1 MAEIK
6 KTLKAGTLLYG
17 EKLTYEVEAV
27 LGAGTFGITY
37 KAKTRVT
44 IGNVT
49 HTVRYAIKEFFVA
62 AACLRADDGSVI
74 VNTAQKELYSSQ
86 LAAFRRE
93 ARMLCDMPKHQG
105 IVSVNERIDAFN
117 TSYYVME
124 YLGESL
130 THHIESA
137 PSHILSEPEALKI
150 FLNLSKAVA
159 FLHSHY
165 RLHLDIKP
173 DNIMF
178 YEEQPK
184 LIDFGQSRVF
194 DGNDYDRQKGT
205 VSAGF
210 SPLEQYKGINSF
222 SPSADIYALGATLLY
237 MLSGKRPVEAK
248 DMTAEYIDSVL
259 PPGIAEETRQ
269 VLHKCLARDPRQ
281 RGERISDI
289 LSILGY
295 IISDDN
301 GTTLIAEEQKPDRL
315 GIHISGTMRKALIA
329 VLVIGAAFLAVWQML
344 PIFSGMRQHTDRDTV
359 TVVTDTVRQDSVSTG
374 GAGYAGTKPTDTAVG
389 TSTDPVTAPD
399 GTDNVRTKENG
410 VGDKPVKQQENKE
423 TPESNAL
430 DYASWTGRVINGKPD
445 GYGKMTFTR
454 PHLIPGTSIRADVGD
469 VLKGTFSHGCLVNGE
484 LNGNYIEVEDK

>member
-1 MAEIK
+1 MTEIK
-6 KTLKAGTLLYG
+6 KTLKAGTLLHG

-62 AACLRADDGSVI
+62 EACLRADDGSVI
-74 VNTAQKELYSSQ
+74 VNTAQKELYTSQ

-130 THHIESA
+130 AHHIESA
-137 PSHILSEPEALKI
+137 PSHILSEPEALEI
-150 FLNLSKAVA
+150 FLNISKAVA

-194 DGNDYDRQKGT
+194 DGKDYDRQKGT

-301 GTTLIAEEQKPDRL
+301 GTTLIAEDQKPDRPC
-315 GIHISGTMRKALIA
+315 IHISGTVKKALIG
-329 VLVIGAAFLAVWQML
+329 VLVIVLAFLAVWQML
-344 PIFSGMRQHTDRDTV
+344 PLFSGMRQHTDRDTV
-359 TVVTDTVRQDSVSTG
+359 TAVTDTVRKDSVSTDV
-374 GAGYAGTKPTDTAVG
+374 AGPVG
-389 TSTDPVTAPD
+389 TNPKDTVVKKSTGPETAPGKPND
-399 GTDNVRTKENG
+399 VITKEGGTDE
-410 VGDKPVKQQENKE
+410 KPVKQPENNEAPKNN
-423 TPESNAL
+423 TL
-430 DYASWTGRVINGKPD
+430 DYASWSGRVINGKPD

-454 PHLIPGTSIRADVGD
+454 PHLIPGTSIRAEVGD
-469 VLKGTFSHGCLVNGE
+469 VLKGAFSDGRLVNGE
-484 LNGNYIEVEDK
+484 LNGKYIEVEER